1 MLNFASKLAVLLM
14 VTALPSAA
22 AEPSQRG
29 DLFAAQGYIIGNR
42 PWVPSD
48 GLRGPDLFHADQF
61 VFSPQADIFSRRS
74 DFAFG
79 NEDMFNIRSI
89 PPYPYQPMFQTPR

>member
-29 DLFAAQGYIIGNR
+29 DLFASQGYIIGNR

-48 GLRGPDLFHADQF
+48 GLRGQDLFQTDQF
-61 VFSPQADIFSRRS
+61 VFSSQADVFNRRPN
-74 DFAFG
+74 FTFG
-79 NEDMFNIRSI
+79 SEDMFNIRPI
-89 PPYPYQPMFQTPR
+89 PPYPYQPIFQTPR